1 MKFMCV
7 HVNEILNGFFGP
19 MNQCTIIKDYNFGAG
34 GDMLINQIFKFDNLQ
49 IRFYLQMLKSG
60 ERKLLK
66 CKVQMVNPPDVA

>member
-34 GDMLINQIFKFDNLQ
+34 GDMLIN
-49 IRFYLQMLKSG
+49 
-60 ERKLLK
+60 
-66 CKVQMVNPPDVA
+66 